1 MTRSASSSLNL
12 FLRVSAAHFL
22 RPITIWTSTDTRTYM
37 HPHASH
43 RKKHIYLYLESKQI
57 PLRHIRTV
65 LAPVVTEIRAHQNL
79 KTQLHP
85 SAPDLE
91 NHKSHLPSKFD
102 SETLVHCVLLNIWFR
117 HISSNALLFSWEKKS
132 QMIFIVY
139 ILKHQA
145 HVESTSPSSI
155 WSGLIIKCL
164 YI

>member
-22 RPITIWTSTDTRTYM
+22 RPIVIWTDARMYM
-37 HPHASH
+37 HPHVSH
-43 RKKHIYLYLESKQI
+43 RKRKHIYLYIEFKHI

-65 LAPVVTEIRAHQNL
+65 LAPIITEIRAHQNL

-85 SAPDLE
+85 SALDLK
-91 NHKSHLPSKFD
+91 NHKSHLPSKSD
-102 SETLVHCVLLNIWFR
+102 NETLVHCVCSTYGFA
-117 HISSNALLFSWEKKS
+117 ISQAKKACLFFCSHGKK
-132 QMIFIVY
+132 
-139 ILKHQA
+139 KKNHKWC
-145 HVESTSPSSI
+145 ESPFARSM